1 MAIGTISN
9 WVRSNVSGAQTKDSK
24 SLNPQADQ
32 IDRDYGQIQ
41 DELQKVDAELDQ
53 IDASTQLKPPSL
65 SSISNGQLLAIGAS
79 AGAAIGATVGMLDNV
94 LTSAA
99 AEPQVNIIETKHD
112 INKPVLMSPAFTETR
127 TETHK
132 QVPIFNPDG
141 SQAGTRPQLTGWHV
155 AHNPSIRNDKIG
167 EYTTRE
173 AQIESNGASNP
184 LVSGLM
190 GAAVGAGIGAGVA
203 GITIAVRKYL
213 PNGAYQAGEERETK
227 DTWKVMAKMAAAGA
241 VGGAAL
247 GGLSGILAGQH
258 SRTIEIV
265 NERPVFKT
273 ETLGQIPRD
282 YDLSVY
288 SGANTS
294 PGMRDVQG
302 QVPETRFGITGRQ
315 PVIETDKRTISVGGN
330 SSLAM
335 SVLGG
340 AVVGA
345 GAGLAAGVLTN
356 VLRKTL

>member
-9 WVRSNVSGAQTKDSK
+9 WVRTNVSGAQAKDSK
-24 SLNPQADQ
+24 SLNPDADR

-41 DELQKVDAELDQ
+41 DELKKVDTELDQ

-65 SSISNGQLLAIGAS
+65 ANVKNSQLLMMGAS

-99 AEPQVNIIETKHD
+99 AEPKVNILETQHA
-112 INKPVLMSPAFTETR
+112 INKPVLLDPAFTETR
-127 TETHK
+127 TEINK
-132 QVPIFNPDG
+132 QVPIYDTNG
-141 SQAGTRPQLTGWHV
+141 AQIGTRPQLTGWNVSHQ
-155 AHNPSIRNDKIG
+155 ASIRNDKIG

-190 GAAVGAGIGAGVA
+190 GAAIGAGIGAGVA
-203 GITIAVRKYL
+203 GITIAVRKYI
-213 PNGAYQAGEERETK
+213 PNGEYVPGEARETTG
-227 DTWKVMAKMAAAGA
+227 DMKVLAKMAAAGA

-247 GGLSGILAGQH
+247 GGLSGLLASNH
-258 SRTIEIV
+258 ARTIEII

-273 ETLGQIPRD
+273 ETIGQIPQD
-282 YDLSVY
+282 YQVSVY

-294 PGMRDVQG
+294 PGMRDVQA

-315 PVIETDKRTISVGGN
+315 PVIERDTRTIEVGGN
-330 SSLAM
+330 ANLAM
-335 SVLGG
+335 SILGG

-345 GAGLAAGVLTN
+345 GAGVAAGVLTN

>member
-9 WVRSNVSGAQTKDSK
+9 WVRTNVSGAQAKDSK
-24 SLNPQADQ
+24 SLNPDADK

-41 DELQKVDAELDQ
+41 DELKTVDAELDQ
-53 IDASTQLKPPSL
+53 IDAETQLKPPSL
-65 SSISNGQLLAIGAS
+65 SNIKNGQLLMMGVT

-99 AEPQVNIIETKHD
+99 AEPQVNIVETRHD
-112 INKPVLMSPAFTETR
+112 INKPVLMNPAFTEQR
-127 TETHK
+127 TEINK
-132 QVPIFNPDG
+132 QVPIYNADG

-155 AHNPSIRNDKIG
+155 AHNPSIKNEKIG
-167 EYTTRE
+167 DYVTRE
-173 AQIESNGASNP
+173 ANVESNGASNP

-190 GAAVGAGIGAGVA
+190 GAAIGAGIGAGVA
-203 GITIAVRKYL
+203 GITIAVRKYI
-213 PNGAYQAGEERETK
+213 PNGEYVPAEQRETTG
-227 DTWKVMAKMAAAGA
+227 DMKVLAKMAAAGA

-247 GGLSGILAGQH
+247 GGISGLLAGSH
-258 SRTIEIV
+258 AKTIEII

-273 ETLGQIPRD
+273 ETLGQVPQD
-282 YDLSVY
+282 YDISVY
-288 SGANTS
+288 SGGNTS
-294 PGMRDVQG
+294 PGMRDVPG

-315 PVIETDKRTISVGGN
+315 PVIERDTTTLEVGGN
-330 SSLAM
+330 SNLAL